1 MSTQAEASAS
11 ASTFPVSILDYGA
24 GNIVS
29 LQNSLVSC
37 GYSDLSFIST
47 PQQIRDAK
55 VIIFPGVGAFGS
67 AMEKL
72 NGMPGVV
79 DALKQYIQEE
89 RPYFGI
95 CLGMQVCKKRSEER
109 KKIVLLCVCACVFV
123 VVLLFCRFAVLCD
136 ALTLTQQRR
145 EN

>member
-95 CLGMQVCKKRSEER
+95 CLGMQVCKKRNEER
-109 KKIVLLCVCACVFV
+109 KKIVLFCCVCVCL
-123 VVLLFCRFAVLCD
+123 LLFYCFVILQFCATR
-136 ALTLTQQRR
+136 
-145 EN
+145 